1 MTVQEEASLIQNFG
15 SNETSPAR
23 VLPRARWVGRCCLQ
37 FWVSA
42 EAVQTSAVLLG
53 GGERETP
60 QRPRCIDRCK
70 VRSWLL
76 RRAGVDW
83 SPRPGSA
90 AGDHRPRRQCPCPHE
105 ALVLAGETLT
115 RTSGNKGVT

>member
-53 GGERETP
+53 GGERVGQTSQKAEECLKG
-60 QRPRCIDRCK
+60 QINE
-70 VRSWLL
+70 RSEGRLWI
-76 RRAGVDW
+76 
-83 SPRPGSA
+83 PI
-90 AGDHRPRRQCPCPHE
+90 Q
-105 ALVLAGETLT
+105 VLG
-115 RTSGNKGVT
+115 KGPSVE